1 MWSSRLPRV
10 DAPAPSPDG
19 HPHLTLVSTVHHPGS
34 VVSWRGEVQDAC
46 VDVEDVSADSAAI
59 ERLYREEGPRLWR
72 ALLGYTGDAETAGD
86 TVMEAFAQ
94 RKPGRS

>member
-1 MWSSRLPRV
+1 M
-10 DAPAPSPDG
+10 
-19 HPHLTLVSTVHHPGS
+19 
-34 VVSWRGEVQDAC
+34 QDAC
-46 VDVEDVSADSAAI
+46 VDVENVSADSAAI